1 MNTKRSKLRL
11 IYSSRRPQITY
22 NSLRSALPTQS
33 ISELLRRLWHH
44 ISSRRRRQFA
54 LLLGLTILS
63 SLAEVVSLSA
73 VLPFFGI
80 LTQPE
85 KVFAS
90 PALAG
95 VVQALGITSG
105 AELVLPV
112 TIGFAVAALVAG
124 ALRLLLLWVSI
135 RLSNATGADLSIE
148 VYRRTLYQPYSVHVA
163 RSSSEIISGITQKVG
178 AATSVLISVVTVI
191 TSTALFVAIMATLL
205 AIDPIVAIIAA
216 LSFGSAYGVIAWLTR
231 RRLVHNSQCIAQEQT
246 QVVKTLQ
253 EGLGAIRDVLL
264 DGAQKIYCNV
274 YRKAILQLQRA
285 SGENTFIN
293 QAPRFAMEALGMALI
308 AAFVLALSHRPGGV
322 AAALPILGVLALGAQ
337 RLLPLMQQL
346 YGNWSVVAG
355 SKAAL
360 ADVLALLDQPLP
372 AEANQLEPEPLA
384 LRDSIRFDNV
394 RFHYGRNGPWV
405 LDGIDLV
412 IPKGA
417 RVGFIGS
424 TGSGKSTALDLLM
437 GLLDPTQGQ
446 ILVDGQPVSLDHR
459 RAWQRTVAHV
469 PQSIFLADTT
479 IAENIAFGIPPEQID
494 LERVRKAAEQACIA
508 EFIESRPEEYR
519 AIVGERGVRLS
530 GGQRQR
536 IGIARALYKQARVL
550 IFDEA
555 TSALDNETEQAVMQA
570 IEGLSEDL
578 TILII
583 AHRITTLKNC
593 NVIIKLDGGKIA
605 AHCTYEQIINT
616 SAVSK

>member
-1 MNTKRSKLRL
+1 M
-11 IYSSRRPQITY
+11 YRPVSQRT
-22 NSLRSALPTQS
+22 LALHISTQVTQS
-33 ISELLRRLWHH
+33 NNSFPSIAALLVQLYSH

-63 SLAEVVSLSA
+63 SFAEVVSLSA
-73 VLPFFGI
+73 VLPFIGI

-95 VVQALGITSG
+95 VVQTLGITSG
-105 AELVLPV
+105 AELVLPL
-112 TIGFAVAALVAG
+112 TIGFAVAALIAG

-148 VYRRTLYQPYSVHVA
+148 VYRRTLYQPYCVHVA

-178 AATSVLISVVTVI
+178 TATGVLISVVTVI

-205 AIDPIVAIIAA
+205 VVDPIVAIIAA

-231 RRLVHNSQCIAQEQT
+231 RRLVYNSQCIAQEQT
-246 QVVKTLQ
+246 QVVKALQ

-264 DGAQKIYCNV
+264 DGTQKVYCNV

-293 QAPRFAMEALGMALI
+293 QAPRYAMEALGMALI

-322 AAALPILGVLALGAQ
+322 ATALPILGVLALGAQ

-360 ADVLALLDQPLP
+360 ADVLTLLDQPLP
-372 AEANQLEPEPLA
+372 ADANQPEPEPLT

-394 RFHYGRNGPWV
+394 RFRYGHNGPWV

-417 RVGFIGS
+417 RIGFIGS
-424 TGSGKSTALDLLM
+424 TGSGKSTTLDLLM

-446 ILVDGQPVSLDHR
+446 MLVDGQPVSLDHR

-494 LERVRKAAEQACIA
+494 LERVRRAAKQARIA
-508 EFIESRPEEYR
+508 EFIESRPEAYS

-536 IGIARALYKQARVL
+536 IGIARALYKQASVL

-555 TSALDNETEQAVMQA
+555 TSALDSETEQAVMQA
-570 IEGLSEDL
+570 IEDLSKDL
-578 TILII
+578 TLLII
-583 AHRITTLKNC
+583 AHRLTTLKNC
-593 NVIIKLDGGKIA
+593 TQIVELGEGGIKRAGSYQDIVN
-605 AHCTYEQIINT
+605 Q
-616 SAVSK
+616 SA